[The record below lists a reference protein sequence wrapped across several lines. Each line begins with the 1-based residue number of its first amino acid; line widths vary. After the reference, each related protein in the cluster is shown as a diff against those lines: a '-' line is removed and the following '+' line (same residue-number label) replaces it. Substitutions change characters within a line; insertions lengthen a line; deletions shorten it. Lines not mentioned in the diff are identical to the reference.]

1 MSGQF
6 PTSPVARSANITSQQ
21 DTIVSV
27 TTSGR
32 KQARQIDGQRFAIT
46 LTFPPMSRAEFA
58 PIKAFVMK
66 QRSQLENFTLIP
78 PTENS
83 SQGSVNETV
92 RVDGAVSAGATT
104 FSIQDVGVNSVNGFF
119 KAGDYFRFSGQ
130 NKVYMIIEDV
140 NINAVGEATT
150 ITFEPPLR
158 SSVSDTTEIIYDNV
172 DFTVSLT
179 NDIQEFSIGTTNY
192 YTYEIDVVEVL

>member
-6 PTSPVARSANITSQQ
+6 PTSPVATSANIRSLQN
-21 DTIVSV
+21 TIVSV

-46 LTFPPMSRAEFA
+46 LTFPPMSRSEFA

-78 PTENS
+78 PTESNA
-83 SQGSVNETV
+83 QGV
-92 RVDGAVSAGATT
+92 ATGT
-104 FSIQDVGVNSVNGFF
+104 ISVNGALTAGTTTASIDNMTVSTNGIL
-119 KAGDYFRFSGQ
+119 KAGDFFRFSGQ
-130 NKVYMIIEDV
+130 DKVYM
-140 NINAVGEATT
+140 AVADLDSDGYGEGTL
-150 ITFEPPLR
+150 TFEPPLR
-158 SSVSDTTEIIYDNV
+158 ANVSDDVDLVYDNI

>member
-6 PTSPVARSANITSQQ
+6 PTSPVATSANIRSLQN
-21 DTIVSV
+21 TIVSV

-46 LTFPPMSRAEFA
+46 LTYPPMTRAEFA

-78 PTENS
+78 PTESNA
-83 SQGSVNETV
+83 QGV
-92 RVDGAVSAGATT
+92 ATGT
-104 FSIQDVGVNSVNGFF
+104 ISVNGALTAGTTTASIDNMTVSTNGIL
-119 KAGDYFRFSGQ
+119 KAGDFFRFSGQ
-130 NKVYMIIEDV
+130 DKVYM
-140 NINAVGEATT
+140 AVADLDSDGYGEGTL
-150 ITFEPPLR
+150 TFEPPLR
-158 SSVSDTTEIIYDNV
+158 ANVSDDVDLVYDNI

>member
-46 LTFPPMSRAEFA
+46 LSFPPMTRSEFA
-58 PIKAFVMK
+58 PIKAFIIK
-66 QRSQLENFTLIP
+66 QRSQLENFTIIP
-78 PTENS
+78 PTESNA
-83 SQGSVNETV
+83 QGVASTTISTN
-92 RVDGAVSAGATT
+92 ASVSAGATT
-104 FSIQDVGVNSVNGFF
+104 CTVDGMTVSTNGIL
-119 KAGDYFRFSGQ
+119 KAGDYFRFTGQ
-130 NKVYMIIEDV
+130 EKVYIAVEDL
-140 NINAVGEATT
+140 NADGSGEGTL
-150 ITFEPPLR
+150 TFEPPLR
-158 SSVSDTTEIIYDNV
+158 TLVADNAVLIYDNV

-179 NDIQEFSIGTTNY
+179 SNVQEYKIGTSDLY
-192 YTYEIDVVEVL
+192 AYELDVIEVL